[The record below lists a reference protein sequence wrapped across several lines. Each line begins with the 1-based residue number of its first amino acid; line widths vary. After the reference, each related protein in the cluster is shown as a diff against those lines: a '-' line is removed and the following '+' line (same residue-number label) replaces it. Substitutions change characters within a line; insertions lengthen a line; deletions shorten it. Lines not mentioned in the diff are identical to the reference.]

1 MAALRWLPMKL
12 RITLRSLAVMGAL
25 TLVVGACN
33 NSGGADLTTTSSLV
47 VTTNPGGGSTTTS
60 VVPGGDSTTTTTLVG
75 EDVPGFEIVARESA
89 PAGETLY
96 IVVPPS
102 DAYTDVDIENFV
114 RDLYE
119 SGTAT
124 FGAEVFDDA
133 AAVDAYRKDPGSR
146 TADEEALISDH
157 HLASLVNGSTI
168 KFQGPFQSSGEMAVG
183 S

>member
-1 MAALRWLPMKL
+1 MKV
-12 RITLRSLAVMGAL
+12 RTILRSLVVLGAMA
-25 TLVVGACN
+25 LVVGACN
-33 NSGGADLTTTSSLV
+33 NSGSADLTTTSSLV
-47 VTTNPGGGSTTTS
+47 ATTNPDSGATTTS
-60 VVPGGDSTTTTTLVG
+60 VVPGADSTTTTTLVG

-146 TADEEALISDH
+146 TNDEEDLIALH

-168 KFQGPFQSSGEMAVG
+168 KFQGPFESSGEMAVG